1 MIVGVISDT
10 HDRIPLIIE
19 AVERLNAEGAGLIL
33 HCGDYCAPFAMK
45 PLGKLNARM
54 IGVYG
59 NNDAEKEL
67 LKEAALK
74 AGNEIKGGFARLIVD
89 GWKVALLHGED
100 SDLLSSLIECGYFDL
115 VAYGHTHEAEVRT
128 VGRTLVVNPGEVCGY
143 LTNEPSL
150 ALLNTKTKEAKL
162 VKIGRR

>member
-1 MIVGVISDT
+1 MIVGIISDT
-10 HDRIPLIIE
+10 HDRLPLIVE
-19 AVERLNAEGAGLIL
+19 AVERLNAEGVSLVL

-45 PLGKLNARM
+45 SLNKLNARM

-67 LKEAALK
+67 LKEIALK
-74 AGNEIKGGFARLIVD
+74 AGNEVKGGFAKLSVD
-89 GWKVALLHGED
+89 GWRVALLHGED
-100 SDLLSSLIECGYFDL
+100 GDLLSSLIECGYFDL
-115 VAYGHTHEAEVRT
+115 VAYGHTHKAEVRK
-128 VGRTLVVNPGEVCGY
+128 VGRTLVVNPGEACGY

-150 ALLNTKTKEAKL
+150 ALLDTKTKEARL